1 MVTRRAEV
9 VVEGPEVLRPEALAL
24 PWLTPALEQTL
35 QVHQGHA
42 LLVCGSAGAGALEF
56 VLQLSQAWLC
66 EQAPAGGNVA
76 AASRVA
82 APSHRRPC
90 GHCGS
95 CRLFLA
101 HTHPDF
107 RLRVPEALSVAR
119 GWPVQVDERR
129 KPSRQIRIEEVRQ
142 AIEWMSTT
150 SGRGRGKV
158 LALHPVEAMNAAS
171 ASALLK
177 TLEEPPQ
184 GARLVLSTAD
194 PALLMPTI
202 RSRCQLLRLNPP
214 SRPVALEWLQHQGVG
229 EADVLLDGAGGMPLT
244 ALQWSREGLTGAAWS
259 AAPQAV
265 VRGDASAFS
274 NWSVPR
280 VLDALQKLCHDLG
293 CTLLGGRPRFFP
305 AAHLPAGASLE
316 RLTNWF
322 KSLQRVSRHADHPW
336 SEPLLIESLVAE
348 GRGVWEPPTK
358 RRGARG
364 NAALEPA
371 ALHSDA

>member
-1 MVTRRAEV
+1 MTRRSEA

-24 PWLTPALEQTL
+24 PWLASALEQTL

-66 EQAPAGGNVA
+66 EQTPAVDEMST
-76 AASRVA
+76 ASQLAR
-82 APSHRRPC
+82 PSARRPC
-90 GHCGS
+90 GQCGS

-158 LALHPVEAMNAAS
+158 LALHPAEAMNAAS

-214 SRPVALEWLQHQGVG
+214 SRPVALEWLHHQGVG

-244 ALQWSREGLTGAAWS
+244 ALQWNREGLTGPAWS
-259 AAPQAV
+259 AVPQAV
-265 VRGDASAFS
+265 VRGDASVFS

-280 VLDALQKLCHDLG
+280 VLDALQKLCHDAG
-293 CTLLGGRPRFFP
+293 CALLGGRVRFFP
-305 AAHLPAGASLE
+305 AAQLPSGASLE
-316 RLTNWF
+316 RLTQWF

-364 NAALEPA
+364 NPGMEQAM
-371 ALHSDA
+371 LHSEA